1 MFRIHCVCNAYF
13 SHALTVSE
21 LFTLEY
27 YNSRK
32 KLGALHPAPP
42 ADTKRKH
49 MCYDK
54 YYLSSM
60 GDARKDLPQTI
71 ITT

>member
-1 MFRIHCVCNAYF
+1 MHFYF
-13 SHALTVSE
+13 MAES
-21 LFTLEY
+21 
-27 YNSRK
+27 
-32 KLGALHPAPP
+32 APP
-42 ADTKRKH
+42 DPPPLQNPIEGTKRKH
-49 MCYDK
+49 VCYDR